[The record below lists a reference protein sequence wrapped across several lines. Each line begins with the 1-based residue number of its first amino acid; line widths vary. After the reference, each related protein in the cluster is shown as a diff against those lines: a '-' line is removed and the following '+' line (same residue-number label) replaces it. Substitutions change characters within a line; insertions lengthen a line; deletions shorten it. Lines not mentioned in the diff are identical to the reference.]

1 VRATRVAHALNFI
14 RSETAKALKPNAGAG
29 FRAFAV
35 FGMAVQSKGRMDVQ
49 TSIDMR
55 KIALLRVLSAPL
67 SAAMPERE
75 LAVFHQKIVDTRF
88 RQ

>member
-1 VRATRVAHALNFI
+1 LRAAHARNFLI
-14 RSETAKALKPNAGAG
+14 AKTAKAMKPNAGAG

-35 FGMAVQSKGRMDVQ
+35 FRSAVQSKGRLDVY
-49 TSIDMR
+49 TSIQ
-55 KIALLRVLSAPL
+55 LREILRFEVLRMPL
-67 SAAMPERE
+67 SAASPKRE